1 MTMNAATTMR
11 SRAFGLAGRLIILG
25 IVLLVLLFVADLI
38 AGSGKVTMRDL
49 LLAPSRPRSV
59 AQIIIETIRLPRVFA
74 AILVGASLAAAGTIM
89 QTILRN
95 PLAAPDI
102 LAVTSGAQLALVI
115 SSLLLP
121 FAFPGFA
128 ATILGGAI
136 GGLVCLSVGGGLR
149 AQPVRLALA
158 GVAVSL
164 AFSALTSAI
173 ILTADDRAS
182 GIILWSSGILDQT
195 GWDKIVSLAP
205 LVFAGIVL
213 LTMLGRQFDIMNLGN
228 DIASSL
234 GLGKTTAIIGL
245 LVSVLLAGAAVSI
258 AGPIG
263 FIGLAVP
270 NFLRAIGLIKHRV
283 LLPAACLWG
292 AVALLGA
299 DVIAQALSTEGRVIP
314 TGILAACLAAPVLIM
329 ILRKVR
335 TQASS
340 RANVLRASVL
350 FARKPALYMT
360 LLLILSAAVF
370 AGLTFGDGT
379 VGGQIDWSIVYAL
392 RMPRVV
398 IAGGAGALLA
408 VAGLLLQA
416 VTKNPLSGPETL
428 GLAQGAAL
436 ASLLA
441 LLIGFV
447 PGSPLFAL
455 FAALG
460 AGSVVILI
468 SVLGRRL
475 QPASIAL
482 TGLAIAA
489 SLSALSTLAVIE
501 AKLQVAEALSW
512 LAGSTHARSWQDVEA
527 LAPWLILPLLALAL
541 AKRLDILALGQDGAQ
556 SLGVDPVS
564 TRIWAMALAAFSVAG
579 AVAAVGAI
587 GFVGLIAPHAARLCC
602 GARYQHLVPVTG
614 LIGAILTVLA
624 DMLGRSIIAP
634 HEIPAGIVTAFIGTP
649 LFIVLMR
656 KQSR

>member
-1 MTMNAATTMR
+1 MNSAQTLR
-11 SRAFGLAGRLIILG
+11 SGSFALPASLIILG
-25 IVLLVLLFVADLI
+25 LISLLFLTFAELI
-38 AGSGKVTMRDL
+38 VGSANVTMQDVL
-49 LLAPSRPRSV
+49 QAPFRPQSV
-59 AQIIIETIRLPRVFA
+59 AQIVIETIRLPRALA
-74 AILVGASLAAAGTIM
+74 AIFVGAALAAAGTVM

-121 FAFPGFA
+121 FAFPGFV

-149 AQPVRLALA
+149 AQTVRLALA
-158 GVAVSL
+158 GIAVSL
-164 AFSALTSAI
+164 AFSAISSAI

-195 GWDKIVSLAP
+195 GWSKIAPLAP
-205 LVFAGIVL
+205 IVFVSILLLIV
-213 LTMLGRQFDIMNLGN
+213 LGRQFDIMALGS

-234 GLGKTTAIIGL
+234 GLGKTTAIVGL
-245 LVSVLLAGAAVSI
+245 LITVILSGAAVSI

-270 NFLRAIGLIKHRV
+270 NFLRASGLIKHRV
-283 LLPAACLWG
+283 LLPTACLWG
-292 AVALLGA
+292 AVALLVA
-299 DVIAQALSTEGRVIP
+299 DVIAQFLSREGRVIP
-314 TGILAACLAAPVLIM
+314 TGILAACLAAPVLIF
-329 ILRKVR
+329 ILRKVKSE
-335 TQASS
+335 TST
-340 RANVLRASVL
+340 RANILLGKVL
-350 FARKPALYMT
+350 FARKLPLYVT
-360 LLLILSAAVF
+360 LLLLLCLSAFV
-370 AGLTFGDGT
+370 GGTFGDGIA
-379 VGGQIDWSIVYAL
+379 GRQLDWNTVYAL
-392 RMPRVV
+392 RMPRVF
-398 IAGGAGALLA
+398 IAMGAGALLA

-416 VTKNPLSGPETL
+416 VTRNPLSGPETL

-447 PGSPLFAL
+447 PGNPLFAL
-455 FAALG
+455 FAAAG

-468 SVLGRRL
+468 SVLGLRL
-475 QPASIAL
+475 SPVSIAL

-489 SLSALSTLAVIE
+489 SLSAFSTIVVIE

-512 LAGSTHARSWQDVEA
+512 LAGSTHGRSWQDVEA
-527 LAPWLILPLLALAL
+527 LAPWLILLVAAM
-541 AKRLDILALGQDGAQ
+541 AFAQRLDILALGHDGAQ
-556 SLGVDPVS
+556 SLGVEPFS
-564 TRIWAMALAAFSVAG
+564 TRMWVMLIAALSVAG

-602 GARYQHLVPVTG
+602 GARYRHLLPVTA

-624 DMLGRSIIAP
+624 DMIGRSVIAP
-634 HEIPAGIVTAFIGTP
+634 YEIPAGIVTAFIGTP
-649 LFIVLMR
+649 LFIMLMR
-656 KQSR
+656 KQSV

>member
-1 MTMNAATTMR
+1 MNSAQTLR
-11 SRAFGLAGRLIILG
+11 SGSFALPASLIILG
-25 IVLLVLLFVADLI
+25 LISLLFLTFAELI
-38 AGSGKVTMRDL
+38 VGSANVTMQDVL
-49 LLAPSRPRSV
+49 QAPFRPQSV
-59 AQIIIETIRLPRVFA
+59 AQIVIETIRLPRALA
-74 AILVGASLAAAGTIM
+74 AIFVGAALAAAGTVM

-121 FAFPGFA
+121 FAFPGFV

-149 AQPVRLALA
+149 AQTVRLALA

-164 AFSALTSAI
+164 AFSAISSAI

-195 GWDKIVSLAP
+195 GWSKIAPLAP
-205 LVFAGIVL
+205 IVFAGIL
-213 LTMLGRQFDIMNLGN
+213 LLIVLGRQFDIMALGS

-234 GLGKTTAIIGL
+234 GLGKTTAIVGL
-245 LVSVLLAGAAVSI
+245 LITVILSGAAVSI

-270 NFLRAIGLIKHRV
+270 NFLRASGLIKHRV
-283 LLPAACLWG
+283 LLPTACLWG
-292 AVALLGA
+292 AVALLVA
-299 DVIAQALSTEGRVIP
+299 DVIAQCLSREGRVIP
-314 TGILAACLAAPVLIM
+314 TGILAACLAAPVLIF
-329 ILRKVR
+329 ILRKVKSE
-335 TQASS
+335 TST
-340 RANVLRASVL
+340 RANILLGKVL
-350 FARKPALYMT
+350 FARKLPLYVT
-360 LLLILSAAVF
+360 LLLLLCLSAFV
-370 AGLTFGDGT
+370 GSTIGDGIA
-379 VGGQIDWSIVYAL
+379 GRQLDWNTVYAL
-392 RMPRVV
+392 RMPRVF
-398 IAGGAGALLA
+398 IAMGAGTLLA

-416 VTKNPLSGPETL
+416 VTRNPLSGPETL

-455 FAALG
+455 FAAAG

-468 SVLGRRL
+468 SVLGLRL
-475 QPASIAL
+475 SPVSIAL

-489 SLSALSTLAVIE
+489 SLSAFSTIVVIE

-512 LAGSTHARSWQDVEA
+512 LAGSTHGRSWQDVEA
-527 LAPWLILPLLALAL
+527 LAPWLILLVAAM
-541 AKRLDILALGQDGAQ
+541 AFAQRLDILALGHDGAQ
-556 SLGVDPVS
+556 SLGVEPFS
-564 TRIWAMALAAFSVAG
+564 TRMWVMLIAALSVAG

-602 GARYQHLVPVTG
+602 GARYRHLLPVTA
-614 LIGAILTVLA
+614 LIGAILTVSA
-624 DMLGRSIIAP
+624 DMIGRSVIAP
-634 HEIPAGIVTAFIGTP
+634 YEIPAGIVTAFIGTP
-649 LFIVLMR
+649 LFIMLMR
-656 KQSR
+656 KQSV

>member
-1 MTMNAATTMR
+1 MNSAPTLR
-11 SRAFGLAGRLIILG
+11 SGSFALPASLIFLGLIS
-25 IVLLVLLFVADLI
+25 LLFLTFAELI
-38 AGSGKVTMRDL
+38 VGSANVTMQDVL
-49 LLAPSRPRSV
+49 QAPFRPQSV
-59 AQIIIETIRLPRVFA
+59 AQIVIETIRLPRALA
-74 AILVGASLAAAGTIM
+74 AIFVGAALAAAGTVM

-121 FAFPGFA
+121 FAFPGFV

-149 AQPVRLALA
+149 AQTVRLALA

-164 AFSALTSAI
+164 AFSAISSAI

-195 GWDKIVSLAP
+195 GWSKIAPLAP
-205 LVFAGIVL
+205 IVFAGIL
-213 LTMLGRQFDIMNLGN
+213 LLIVLGRQFDIMALGS

-234 GLGKTTAIIGL
+234 GLGKTTAIVGL
-245 LVSVLLAGAAVSI
+245 LITVILSGAAVSI

-270 NFLRAIGLIKHRV
+270 NFLRASGLIKHRV
-283 LLPAACLWG
+283 LLPTACLWG
-292 AVALLGA
+292 AVALLVA
-299 DVIAQALSTEGRVIP
+299 DVIAQCLSREGRVIP
-314 TGILAACLAAPVLIM
+314 TGILAACLAAPVLIF
-329 ILRKVR
+329 ILRKVKSE
-335 TQASS
+335 TST
-340 RANVLRASVL
+340 RANILLGKVL
-350 FARKPALYMT
+350 FARKLPLYVT
-360 LLLILSAAVF
+360 LLLLLCLSAFV
-370 AGLTFGDGT
+370 GSTIGDGIA
-379 VGGQIDWSIVYAL
+379 GRQLDWNTVYAL
-392 RMPRVV
+392 RMPRVF
-398 IAGGAGALLA
+398 IAMGAGTLLA

-416 VTKNPLSGPETL
+416 VTRNPLSGPETL

-455 FAALG
+455 FAAAG

-468 SVLGRRL
+468 SVLGLRL
-475 QPASIAL
+475 SPVSIAL

-489 SLSALSTLAVIE
+489 SLSAFSTIVVIE

-512 LAGSTHARSWQDVEA
+512 LAGSTHGRSWQDVEA
-527 LAPWLILPLLALAL
+527 LAPWLILLVAAM
-541 AKRLDILALGQDGAQ
+541 AFAQRLDILALGHDGAQ
-556 SLGVDPVS
+556 SLGVEPFS
-564 TRIWAMALAAFSVAG
+564 TRMWVMLIAALSVAG

-602 GARYQHLVPVTG
+602 GARYRHLLPVTA
-614 LIGAILTVLA
+614 LIGAILTVSA
-624 DMLGRSIIAP
+624 DMIGRSVIAP
-634 HEIPAGIVTAFIGTP
+634 YEIPAGIVTAFIGTP
-649 LFIVLMR
+649 LFIMLMR
-656 KQSR
+656 KQSV

>member
-1 MTMNAATTMR
+1 MNSAQTLR
-11 SRAFGLAGRLIILG
+11 SGSFALPASLIILG
-25 IVLLVLLFVADLI
+25 LISLLFLTFAELI
-38 AGSGKVTMRDL
+38 VGSANVTMQDVL
-49 LLAPSRPRSV
+49 QAPFRPQSV
-59 AQIIIETIRLPRVFA
+59 AQIVIETIRLPRALA
-74 AILVGASLAAAGTIM
+74 AIFVGAALAAAGTVM

-121 FAFPGFA
+121 FAFPGFV

-149 AQPVRLALA
+149 AQTVRLALA

-164 AFSALTSAI
+164 SFSAISSAI

-195 GWDKIVSLAP
+195 GWSKIAPLAP
-205 LVFAGIVL
+205 IVFAGIL
-213 LTMLGRQFDIMNLGN
+213 LLIVLGRQFDIMALGS

-234 GLGKTTAIIGL
+234 GLGKTTAIVGL
-245 LVSVLLAGAAVSI
+245 LITVILSGAAVSI

-270 NFLRAIGLIKHRV
+270 NFLRASGLIKHRV
-283 LLPAACLWG
+283 LLPTACLWG
-292 AVALLGA
+292 AVALLVA
-299 DVIAQALSTEGRVIP
+299 DVIAQFLSRDSRVIP
-314 TGILAACLAAPVLIM
+314 TGILAACLAAPVLIF
-329 ILRKVR
+329 ILRKVKSE
-335 TQASS
+335 TST
-340 RANVLRASVL
+340 RANILLGKVL
-350 FARKPALYMT
+350 FARKLPLYVT
-360 LLLILSAAVF
+360 LLLLLCLSAFV
-370 AGLTFGDGT
+370 GSTIGDGIA
-379 VGGQIDWSIVYAL
+379 GRQLDWNTVYAL
-392 RMPRVV
+392 RMPRVF
-398 IAGGAGALLA
+398 IAMGAGALLA

-416 VTKNPLSGPETL
+416 VTRNPLSGPETL

-455 FAALG
+455 FAAAG

-468 SVLGRRL
+468 SVLGFRL
-475 QPASIAL
+475 SPVSIAL

-489 SLSALSTLAVIE
+489 SLSAFSTIVVIE

-512 LAGSTHARSWQDVEA
+512 LAGSTHGRSWQDVEA
-527 LAPWLILPLLALAL
+527 LAPWLILLVAAM
-541 AKRLDILALGQDGAQ
+541 AFAQRLDILALGHDGAQ
-556 SLGVDPVS
+556 SLGVEPFS
-564 TRIWAMALAAFSVAG
+564 TRTWVMLIAALSVAG

-602 GARYQHLVPVTG
+602 GARYRHLLPVTA
-614 LIGAILTVLA
+614 LIGAILTILA
-624 DMLGRSIIAP
+624 DMIGRSVIAP
-634 HEIPAGIVTAFIGTP
+634 YEIPAGIVTAFIGTP
-649 LFIVLMR
+649 VFIMLMR
-656 KQSR
+656 KQSV

>member
-1 MTMNAATTMR
+1 MMR
-11 SRAFGLAGRLIILG
+11 SRAFRHSATLITLG
-25 IVLLVLLFVADLI
+25 ILLLVLLSLADLVT
-38 AGSGKVTMRDL
+38 GSGQVRMQDL
-49 LLAPSRPRSV
+49 LLAPSRPQSV
-59 AQIIIETIRLPRVFA
+59 AQIIIETIRLPRTVA
-74 AILVGASLAAAGTIM
+74 AILVGAALAAAGTIM

-121 FAFPGFA
+121 FAFPAFA

-136 GGLVCLSVGGGLR
+136 GGLVCLSAGGGFR

-164 AFSALTSAI
+164 AFSALTAAI

-195 GWDKIVSLAP
+195 GWNKIISLAP
-205 LVFAGIVL
+205 IVFASIL
-213 LTMLGRQFDIMNLGN
+213 LLVMLGRQFDIMNLGN

-234 GLGKTTAIIGL
+234 GLGKATAIIGL
-245 LVSVLLAGAAVSI
+245 MVSVLLAGAAVSL

-299 DVIAQALSTEGRVIP
+299 DVIAQALSKEGRVIP

-329 ILRKVR
+329 ILRKVK
-335 TQASS
+335 TEAGS
-340 RANVLRASVL
+340 RANVLLGKVL
-350 FARKPALYMT
+350 FARKLTLYMT
-360 LLLILSAAVF
+360 LLLVLSAAVL
-370 AGLTFGDGT
+370 AALIFGDGT
-379 VGGQIDWSIVYAL
+379 LGRQIDWSIVYAL
-392 RMPRVV
+392 RMPRVF
-398 IAGGAGALLA
+398 IAIGAGALLA

-416 VTKNPLSGPETL
+416 VTRNPLSGPETL

-441 LLIGFV
+441 LLTGFV

-460 AGSVVILI
+460 AGCVILSI
-468 SVLGRRL
+468 SVLGRRSS
-475 QPASIAL
+475 PASIAL
-482 TGLAIAA
+482 SGLAIAA
-489 SLSALSTLAVIE
+489 SLSAFSTLVVIE

-527 LAPWLILPLLALAL
+527 LAPWLLLPLLALAL
-541 AKRLDILALGQDGAQ
+541 AKRLDILALGHDGAQ
-556 SLGVDPVS
+556 ALGVDPVS
-564 TRIWAMALAAFSVAG
+564 TRLWAMMLAACCVAG
-579 AVAAVGAI
+579 AVAAVGAV

-602 GARYQHLVPVTG
+602 GARYRHLLPVTA

-624 DMLGRSIIAP
+624 DMLGRFIIAP

>member
-1 MTMNAATTMR
+1 MNSAQTLR
-11 SRAFGLAGRLIILG
+11 SGSFALPASLIILG
-25 IVLLVLLFVADLI
+25 LISLLFLTFAELI
-38 AGSGKVTMRDL
+38 VGSANVTMQDVL
-49 LLAPSRPRSV
+49 QAPFRPQCV
-59 AQIIIETIRLPRVFA
+59 AQIVIETIRLPRALA
-74 AILVGASLAAAGTIM
+74 AIFVGAALAAAGTVM

-121 FAFPGFA
+121 FAFPGFV

-149 AQPVRLALA
+149 AQTVRLALA
-158 GVAVSL
+158 GIAVSL
-164 AFSALTSAI
+164 AFSAISSAI

-195 GWDKIVSLAP
+195 GWSKIAPLAP
-205 LVFAGIVL
+205 IVFVSILLLIV
-213 LTMLGRQFDIMNLGN
+213 LGRQFDIMALGS

-234 GLGKTTAIIGL
+234 GLGKTTAIVGL
-245 LVSVLLAGAAVSI
+245 LITVILSGAAVSI

-270 NFLRAIGLIKHRV
+270 NFLRASGLIKHRV
-283 LLPAACLWG
+283 LLPTACLWG
-292 AVALLGA
+292 AVALLVA
-299 DVIAQALSTEGRVIP
+299 DVIAQFLSREGRVIP
-314 TGILAACLAAPVLIM
+314 TGILAACLAAPVLIF
-329 ILRKVR
+329 ILRKVKSE
-335 TQASS
+335 TST
-340 RANVLRASVL
+340 RANILLGKVL
-350 FARKPALYMT
+350 FARKLPLYVT
-360 LLLILSAAVF
+360 LLLLLCLSAFV
-370 AGLTFGDGT
+370 GGTFGDGIA
-379 VGGQIDWSIVYAL
+379 GRQLDWNTVYAL
-392 RMPRVV
+392 RMPRVF
-398 IAGGAGALLA
+398 IAMGAGALLA

-416 VTKNPLSGPETL
+416 VTRNPLSGPETL

-455 FAALG
+455 FAAAG

-468 SVLGRRL
+468 SVLGLRL
-475 QPASIAL
+475 SPVSIAL

-489 SLSALSTLAVIE
+489 SLSAFSTIVVIE

-512 LAGSTHARSWQDVEA
+512 LAGSTHGRSWQDVEA
-527 LAPWLILPLLALAL
+527 LAPWLILLVAAM
-541 AKRLDILALGQDGAQ
+541 AFAQRLDILALGHDGAQ
-556 SLGVDPVS
+556 SLGVEPFS
-564 TRIWAMALAAFSVAG
+564 TRMWVMLIAALSVAG

-602 GARYQHLVPVTG
+602 GARYRHLLPVTA

-624 DMLGRSIIAP
+624 DMIGRSVIAP
-634 HEIPAGIVTAFIGTP
+634 YEIPAGIVTAFIGTP
-649 LFIVLMR
+649 LFIMLMR
-656 KQSR
+656 KQSV

>member
-1 MTMNAATTMR
+1 MNSAQTLR
-11 SRAFGLAGRLIILG
+11 SGSFALPASLIFLGLIS
-25 IVLLVLLFVADLI
+25 LLFLTFAELI
-38 AGSGKVTMRDL
+38 VGSANVTMQDVL
-49 LLAPSRPRSV
+49 QAPFRPQSV
-59 AQIIIETIRLPRVFA
+59 AQIVIETIRFPRALA
-74 AILVGASLAAAGTIM
+74 AIFVGAALAAAGTVM

-121 FAFPGFA
+121 FAFPGFV

-149 AQPVRLALA
+149 AQTVRLALA

-164 AFSALTSAI
+164 AFSAISSAI

-195 GWDKIVSLAP
+195 GWSKIAPLAP
-205 LVFAGIVL
+205 IVFAGIL
-213 LTMLGRQFDIMNLGN
+213 LLIVLGRQFDIMALGS

-234 GLGKTTAIIGL
+234 GLGKTTAIVGL
-245 LVSVLLAGAAVSI
+245 LITVILSGAAVSI

-270 NFLRAIGLIKHRV
+270 NFLRASGLIKHRV
-283 LLPAACLWG
+283 LLPTACLWG
-292 AVALLGA
+292 AVALLVA
-299 DVIAQALSTEGRVIP
+299 DVIAQCLSREGRVIP
-314 TGILAACLAAPVLIM
+314 TGILAACLAAPVLIF
-329 ILRKVR
+329 ILRKVKSE
-335 TQASS
+335 TST
-340 RANVLRASVL
+340 RANILLGKVL
-350 FARKPALYMT
+350 FARKLPLYVT
-360 LLLILSAAVF
+360 LLLLLCLSAFV
-370 AGLTFGDGT
+370 GSTIGDGIA
-379 VGGQIDWSIVYAL
+379 GRQLDWNTVYAL
-392 RMPRVV
+392 RMPRVF
-398 IAGGAGALLA
+398 IAMGAGTLLA

-416 VTKNPLSGPETL
+416 VTRNPLSGPETL

-455 FAALG
+455 FAAAG

-468 SVLGRRL
+468 SVLGLRL
-475 QPASIAL
+475 SPVSIAL

-489 SLSALSTLAVIE
+489 SLSAFSTIVVIE

-512 LAGSTHARSWQDVEA
+512 LAGSTHGRSWQDVEA
-527 LAPWLILPLLALAL
+527 LAPWLILLVAAM
-541 AKRLDILALGQDGAQ
+541 AFAQRLDILALGHDGAQ
-556 SLGVDPVS
+556 SLGVEPFS
-564 TRIWAMALAAFSVAG
+564 TRMWVMLIAALSVAG

-602 GARYQHLVPVTG
+602 GARYHHLLPVTA
-614 LIGAILTVLA
+614 LIGAILTVSA
-624 DMLGRSIIAP
+624 DMIGRSVIAP
-634 HEIPAGIVTAFIGTP
+634 YEIPAGIVTAFIGTP
-649 LFIVLMR
+649 LFIMLMR
-656 KQSR
+656 KQSV

>member
-1 MTMNAATTMR
+1 MNSAQTLR
-11 SRAFGLAGRLIILG
+11 SGSFALPASLIILG
-25 IVLLVLLFVADLI
+25 LISLLFLTFAELI
-38 AGSGKVTMRDL
+38 VGSANVTMQDVL
-49 LLAPSRPRSV
+49 QAPFRPQSV
-59 AQIIIETIRLPRVFA
+59 AQIVIETIRLPRALA
-74 AILVGASLAAAGTIM
+74 AIFVGAALAAAGTVM

-121 FAFPGFA
+121 FAFPGFV

-149 AQPVRLALA
+149 AQTVRLALA
-158 GVAVSL
+158 GIAVSL
-164 AFSALTSAI
+164 AFSAISSAI

-195 GWDKIVSLAP
+195 GWSKIAPLAP
-205 LVFAGIVL
+205 IVFAGIL
-213 LTMLGRQFDIMNLGN
+213 LLIVLGRQFDIMALGS

-234 GLGKTTAIIGL
+234 GLGKTTAIVGL
-245 LVSVLLAGAAVSI
+245 LITVILSGAAVSI

-270 NFLRAIGLIKHRV
+270 NFLRASGLIKHRV
-283 LLPAACLWG
+283 LLPTACLWG
-292 AVALLGA
+292 AVALLVA
-299 DVIAQALSTEGRVIP
+299 DVIAQFLSREGRVIP
-314 TGILAACLAAPVLIM
+314 TGILAACLAAPVLIF
-329 ILRKVR
+329 ILRKVKSE
-335 TQASS
+335 TST
-340 RANVLRASVL
+340 RANILLGKVL
-350 FARKPALYMT
+350 FARKLPLYVT
-360 LLLILSAAVF
+360 LLLLLCLSAFV
-370 AGLTFGDGT
+370 GSTIGDGIA
-379 VGGQIDWSIVYAL
+379 GRQLDWNTVYAL
-392 RMPRVV
+392 RMPRVF
-398 IAGGAGALLA
+398 IAMGAGALLA

-416 VTKNPLSGPETL
+416 VTRNPLSGPETL

-455 FAALG
+455 FAAAG

-468 SVLGRRL
+468 SVLGLRL
-475 QPASIAL
+475 SPVSIAL

-489 SLSALSTLAVIE
+489 SLSAFSTIVVIE

-512 LAGSTHARSWQDVEA
+512 LAGSTHGRSWQDVEA
-527 LAPWLILPLLALAL
+527 LAPWLILLVAAM
-541 AKRLDILALGQDGAQ
+541 AFAQRLDILALGHDGAQ
-556 SLGVDPVS
+556 SLGVEPFS
-564 TRIWAMALAAFSVAG
+564 TRMWVMLIAALSVAG

-602 GARYQHLVPVTG
+602 GARYRHLLPVTA

-624 DMLGRSIIAP
+624 DMIGRSVIAP
-634 HEIPAGIVTAFIGTP
+634 YEIPAGIVTAFIGTP
-649 LFIVLMR
+649 LFIMLMR
-656 KQSR
+656 KQSV

>member
-1 MTMNAATTMR
+1 MSSKPSPSSRFGSFATP
-11 SRAFGLAGRLIILG
+11 AILIFVGLTLLI
-25 IVLLVLLFVADLI
+25 LLTFTELVVGSVNVALQD
-38 AGSGKVTMRDL
+38 V
-49 LLAPSRPRSV
+49 LLAPSRPQSV
-59 AQIIIETIRLPRVFA
+59 AQIIIETIRLPRALA
-74 AILVGASLAAAGTIM
+74 AIIVGAALAAAGTIM

-102 LAVTSGAQLALVI
+102 LAVTSGAQLVLVI

-149 AQPVRLALA
+149 AQSVRLALA

-164 AFSALTSAI
+164 AFSAISSAI

-195 GWDKIVSLAP
+195 GWNKIAPLAP
-205 LVFAGIVL
+205 IVFAGILVL
-213 LTMLGRQFDIMNLGN
+213 IMLGRQFDIMALGS

-234 GLGKTTAIIGL
+234 GLGKTSAIIGL
-245 LVSVLLAGAAVSI
+245 LIAVILSGAAVSI

-270 NFLRAIGLIKHRV
+270 NFLRASGLIKHRL
-283 LLPAACLWG
+283 LLPTACLWG

-299 DVIAQALSTEGRVIP
+299 DVIAQFLSSEGRVIP
-314 TGILAACLAAPVLIM
+314 TGVLAACLAAPILIF
-329 ILRKVR
+329 ILRRVKSEASTR
-335 TQASS
+335 T
-340 RANVLRASVL
+340 NILLGKVL
-350 FARKPALYMT
+350 FARKQTLYVT
-360 LLLILSAAVF
+360 LFLLLCVSVF
-370 AGLTFGDGT
+370 AGFAFGDGIA
-379 VGGQIDWSIVYAL
+379 GGQIDWSTIYAL
-392 RMPRVV
+392 RMPRVF
-398 IAGGAGALLA
+398 IAMGAGALLA

-416 VTKNPLSGPETL
+416 VTRNPLSGPETL

-441 LLIGFV
+441 LLMGFV

-455 FAALG
+455 FSAGG
-460 AGSVVILI
+460 ASSVVILI
-468 SVLGRRL
+468 SVLGLRSS
-475 QPASIAL
+475 PASIAL

-489 SLSALSTLAVIE
+489 SLSALSTIVVIE

-512 LAGSTHARSWQDVEA
+512 LAGSTHGRSWYDVEA
-527 LAPWLILPLLALAL
+527 LAPWLILLLAAMAF
-541 AKRLDILALGQDGAQ
+541 AKRLDILALGHDGAQ
-556 SLGVDPVS
+556 SLGVDPVT
-564 TRIWAMALAAFSVAG
+564 TRMWALALAALSVAG
-579 AVAAVGAI
+579 AVAAVGAV

-602 GARYQHLVPVTG
+602 GARYRHLLPVTA

-624 DMLGRSIIAP
+624 DMIGRSVIAP

-649 LFIVLMR
+649 LFILLMR
-656 KQSR
+656 TQSR

>member
-1 MTMNAATTMR
+1 MSMNSAPTV
-11 SRAFGLAGRLIILG
+11 RAVVFILPASLIFVG
-25 IVLLVLLFVADLI
+25 LVLLLFLI
-38 AGSGKVTMRDL
+38 FAELIVGSVNVTMQDVF
-49 LLAPSRPRSV
+49 LAPSRPQSV
-59 AQIIIETIRLPRVFA
+59 AQIVIETIRLPRAVA
-74 AILVGASLAAAGTIM
+74 AILVGMALAAAGTVM

-128 ATILGGAI
+128 ATII
-136 GGLVCLSVGGGLR
+136 GGVVGGMVCLAVGGGLQ
-149 AQPVRLALA
+149 AHTVRLALA

-164 AFSALTSAI
+164 AFSALSSAI

-195 GWDKIVSLAP
+195 GWNKIAP
-205 LVFAGIVL
+205 LTPIVVAGIL
-213 LTMLGRQFDIMNLGN
+213 LLMMMGRQFDIMALGN

-234 GLGKTTAIIGL
+234 GLRKTTAIIGL
-245 LVSVLLAGAAVSI
+245 AITVILSGAAVSI

-270 NFLRAIGLIKHRV
+270 NFLRVCGLSKHRM
-283 LLPAACLWG
+283 LLPSACLWG
-292 AVALLGA
+292 AVTLLGA
-299 DVIAQALSTEGRVIP
+299 DVIAQFLSSESRAIP
-314 TGILAACLAAPVLIM
+314 TGVLAACLAAPVLIF
-329 ILRKVR
+329 ILQNVKNK
-335 TQASS
+335 AST
-340 RANVLRASVL
+340 RANILLGKVL
-350 FARKPALYMT
+350 FARKLTLYIT
-360 LLLILSAAVF
+360 LLLILCVSVL
-370 AGLTFGDGT
+370 AGLTFGDGIA
-379 VGGQIDWSIVYAL
+379 GRQIDWNTIYVL
-392 RMPRVV
+392 RMPRVF
-398 IAGGAGALLA
+398 IAIGAGALLA

-416 VTKNPLSGPETL
+416 VTRNPLSGPETL
-428 GLAQGAAL
+428 GLSQGAAL

-455 FAALG
+455 FAA
-460 AGSVVILI
+460 AGSGSIVLLI
-468 SVLGRRL
+468 FSLGRRL
-475 QPASIAL
+475 SPASIAL

-489 SLSALSTLAVIE
+489 SLAALSTIVVIE

-512 LAGSTHARSWQDVEA
+512 LAGSTHARSWRDVDA
-527 LAPWLILPLLALAL
+527 LAPWLILLLAAIAL
-541 AKRLDILALGQDGAQ
+541 AKRLDILALGHDSAQ

-564 TRIWAMALAAFSVAG
+564 TRMWVMLLAALSIAG
-579 AVAAVGAI
+579 GVAAVGAV

-602 GARYQHLVPVTG
+602 GARYRHLLPVTT

-624 DMLGRSIIAP
+624 DMIGRSVIAP

-649 LFIVLMR
+649 LFILLMR
-656 KQSR
+656 KQSS

>member
-1 MTMNAATTMR
+1 MKMNAATTMR
-11 SRAFGLAGRLIILG
+11 SRAFGLALIPIILG
-25 IVLLVLLFVADLI
+25 IVLLVLLSFADLI
-38 AGSGKVTMRDL
+38 AGSGQVTIKDL
-49 LLAPSRPRSV
+49 LLAPARPQSV
-59 AQIIIETIRLPRVFA
+59 AQIIIETIRLPRLFA
-74 AILVGASLAAAGTIM
+74 AILVGAALAAAGTTM

-136 GGLVCLSVGGGLR
+136 GGMVCLSVGGGLR

-164 AFSALTSAI
+164 AFSALTAAI

-195 GWDKIVSLAP
+195 GWNKILSLVP
-205 LVFAGIVL
+205 LVFAGIIL
-213 LTMLGRQFDIMNLGN
+213 LIMFGRQFDVMNLGN

-234 GLGKTTAIIGL
+234 GLGKATAIIGL
-245 LVSVLLAGAAVSI
+245 LLSVILAGAAVSI

-270 NFLRAIGLIKHRV
+270 NFLRAVGLIKHRI
-283 LLPAACLWG
+283 LLPAACIWG
-292 AVALLGA
+292 AVTLLGA
-299 DVIAQALSTEGRVIP
+299 DVIAQGLSKEGRVVP

-329 ILRKVR
+329 ILRKVK
-335 TQASS
+335 TEAGS
-340 RANVLRASVL
+340 RANVLLATVL
-350 FARKPALYMT
+350 FARKPMLYGC
-360 LLLILSAAVF
+360 LLLVLSAAVF
-370 AGLTFGDGT
+370 AGLTLGDGIL
-379 VGGQIDWSIVYAL
+379 GRQIDWSIAYTL
-392 RMPRVV
+392 RMPRVL
-398 IAGGAGALLA
+398 IAMGAGALLA

-416 VTKNPLSGPETL
+416 VTRNPLSGPETL

-441 LLIGFV
+441 LLVGFV

-460 AGSVVILI
+460 AGSVVVLI
-468 SVLGRRL
+468 AVVGRRL
-475 QPASIAL
+475 SPASIAL

-489 SLSALSTLAVIE
+489 SLSALSTLVVIE

-512 LAGSTHARSWQDVEA
+512 LAGSTHARSWRDVEA
-527 LAPWLILPLLALAL
+527 LSPWLILPLLTLAL
-541 AKRLDILALGQDGAQ
+541 AKRLDILALGHDGAQ
-556 SLGVDPVS
+556 SLGVDPAS
-564 TRIWAMALAAFSVAG
+564 TRIWAMVLAAFCVAG

-602 GARYQHLVPVTG
+602 GARYRHLLPVTA

-624 DMLGRSIIAP
+624 DMIGRSIIAP